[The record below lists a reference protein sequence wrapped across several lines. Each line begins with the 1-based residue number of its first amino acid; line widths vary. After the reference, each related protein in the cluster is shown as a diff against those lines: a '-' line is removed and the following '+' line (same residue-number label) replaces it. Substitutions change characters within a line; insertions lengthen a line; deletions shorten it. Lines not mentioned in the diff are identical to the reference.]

1 MIIAS
6 GVTIP
11 HQLCLSKNFLKKN
24 FPKRNLSYK
33 KKTFLKETFRIG
45 QQEGGMSYQIA
56 EN

>member
-6 GVTIP
+6 EMTIP
-11 HQLCLSKNFLKKN
+11 YQLCLSKNFLKKP
-24 FPKRNLSYK
+24 FLKETFLA

-45 QQEGGMSYQIA
+45 QHEGGMSYQIA